1 MNLGIR
7 HAKGEKKDHENSNNV
22 QSSIRNRLLVHQKN
36 LNLPCP
42 NKCSSCNKL
51 RNTRNCQIIIS
62 IGNYLCDRLLHC
74 SHFSLFGL
82 MVSLNK
88 GVSIDY
94 QKITAPFRP
103 HVKAPPSYYSALH
116 DGIAPWNCHARN
128 LRNYQIDQNWKYIG
142 TQLNKNN
149 KISSYIF
156 IRQNKVS
163 ESVTRP
169 MYHPKQRVYWGA
181 ILLGS
186 SEVIRLQD
194 GRLWDGG
201 V

>member
-1 MNLGIR
+1 M
-7 HAKGEKKDHENSNNV
+7 
-22 QSSIRNRLLVHQKN
+22 HQEI
-36 LNLPCP
+36 NLPVLI
-42 NKCSSCNKL
+42 NEVRATSCKTFY
-51 RNTRNCQIIIS
+51 TRNC
-62 IGNYLCDRLLHC
+62 HC
-74 SHFSLFGL
+74 SHFSLLGL
-82 MVSLNK
+82 MVSLHK

-128 LRNYQIDQNWKYIG
+128 LRNYQIDQNWKIHWY
-142 TQLNKNN
+142 TTNKNN
-149 KISSYIF
+149 KITSYIF

-169 MYHPKQRVYWGA
+169 MYHQEQRGYWGA

-186 SEVIRLQD
+186 IEIVRLHD
-194 GRLWDGG
+194 WRLWDGR